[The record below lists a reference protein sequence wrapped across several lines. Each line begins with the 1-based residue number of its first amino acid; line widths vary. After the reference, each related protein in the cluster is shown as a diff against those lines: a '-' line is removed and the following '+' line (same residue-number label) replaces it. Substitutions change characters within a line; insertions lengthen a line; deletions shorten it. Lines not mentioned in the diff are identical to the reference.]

1 MLCGSVPD
9 WSHSRSSVRWAG
21 DVALDWANGTPKLLL
36 AKDERLMGSYRNG
49 PWLNAISWFTTAVL
63 IVLTAMMIWFTLRP

>member
-1 MLCGSVPD
+1 M
-9 WSHSRSSVRWAG
+9 
-21 DVALDWANGTPKLLL
+21 LLL